1 MVPNNEDSQLVIT
14 GMEVLAPF
22 LILGMEVLVPCKSG
36 KCLWR
41 DIDQLFSIGYLLQNM
56 FVKLPT
62 GFLNELL

>member
-14 GMEVLAPF
+14 GMDVLAPF

-41 DIDQLFSIGYLLQNM
+41 DIDQLFSIGYLLQNLD
-56 FVKLPT
+56 VKLRT
-62 GFLNELL
+62 GLLKKLL